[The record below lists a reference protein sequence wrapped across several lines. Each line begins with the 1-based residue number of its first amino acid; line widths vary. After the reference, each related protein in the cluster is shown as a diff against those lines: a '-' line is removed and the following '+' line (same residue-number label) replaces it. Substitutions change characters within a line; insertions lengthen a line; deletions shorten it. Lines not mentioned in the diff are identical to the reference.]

1 MILTAHIALLAAEVL
16 KLRKQY
22 DRKETEQNTTRETLD
37 YSLAVVGKMA
47 ELVRNFSYSNTMHIM
62 SIHRHYQNLL
72 NKEREANMELRNE
85 HAEWQGR
92 LGGVAQ
98 NVRMALRHV
107 SDVEDQAWIHEL
119 KAENRILK
127 KHIGLPVEPEEDE

>member
-1 MILTAHIALLAAEVL
+1 MTLPAHVALLAAEVL
-16 KLRKQY
+16 KLRKKY
-22 DRKETEQNTTRETLD
+22 DRKENEQTATRETLD

-72 NKEREANMELRNE
+72 NKERESNMELRNE

-92 LGGVAQ
+92 LGGVAH
-98 NVRMALRHV
+98 NVRMALRRV

-127 KHIGLPVEPEEDE
+127 KHIGLPVEPEDDE